1 MGGWFSKEDTQP
13 RSDKYKMRFGSS
25 RYLFWIIKLNDMKQ
39 CFLSIL
45 SVLMGAVSLSA
56 QDINGVEL
64 YDELTH
70 AEVLEMFGEPTEY
83 EEYDGQDE
91 GVSRWYYYGENYLHF
106 RDDVL
111 EEFAIYESSY
121 NTLEEYFERGLRVG
135 DPFSRLDG
143 FKHGRVEWIDIF
155 PDSCSYRLYVG
166 MSDNYLTL
174 EVSDGII
181 VSISSFILC

>member
-1 MGGWFSKEDTQP
+1 MKNFFSAVILAIST
-13 RSDKYKMRFGSS
+13 S
-25 RYLFWIIKLNDMKQ
+25 
-39 CFLSIL
+39 LSI
-45 SVLMGAVSLSA
+45 SA

-64 YDELTH
+64 YDEMTH
-70 AEVLEMFGEPTEY
+70 AQVLEMFGEPTKY
-83 EEYDGQDE
+83 EEYDDQYE
-91 GVSRWYYYGENYLHF
+91 GFSRWYYYGENYLHF
-106 RDDVL
+106 RDAVL

-121 NTLEEYFERGLRVG
+121 TTLEEYFEGGLRVG

>member
-1 MGGWFSKEDTQP
+1 MRGWFSKEDCQSQ
-13 RSDKYKMRFGSS
+13 SDKYKIRFGSS
-25 RYLFWIIKLNDMKQ
+25 RYLFWIIKLTDMKQ
-39 CFLSIL
+39 FFLVIL
-45 SVLMGAVSLSA
+45 AVLMGVVPLSA

-70 AEVLEMFGEPTEY
+70 GEVLEMFGEPTKY
-83 EEYDGQDE
+83 EEFDDQYE
-91 GVSRWYYYGENYLHF
+91 GFSRWYYYGENYLHF

-121 NTLEEYFERGLRVG
+121 TTLEEYFEGGLRVG

-143 FKHGRVEWIDIF
+143 FKHGRVEQIVRGM
-155 PDSCSYRLYVG
+155 SYRLYVG
-166 MSDNYLTL
+166 MNDNYLTL
-174 EVSDGII
+174 IVRDGII

>member
-1 MGGWFSKEDTQP
+1 
-13 RSDKYKMRFGSS
+13 
-25 RYLFWIIKLNDMKQ
+25 MKQ
-39 CFLSIL
+39 FFLVVFF
-45 SVLMGAVSLSA
+45 VLMCTVSLAA

-111 EEFAIYESSY
+111 EEFAIFDSSY
-121 NTLEEYFERGLRVG
+121 TTLEEYFERGLRVG

>member
-1 MGGWFSKEDTQP
+1 MKNFFSAVILAIST
-13 RSDKYKMRFGSS
+13 S
-25 RYLFWIIKLNDMKQ
+25 
-39 CFLSIL
+39 LSI
-45 SVLMGAVSLSA
+45 SA

-70 AEVLEMFGEPTEY
+70 AEVLEMFGKPTKY
-83 EEYDGQDE
+83 EEYDDQYE
-91 GVSRWYYYGENYLHF
+91 GFSRWYYYGENYLHF

-121 NTLEEYFERGLRVG
+121 TTLEEYFEGGLRVG

-143 FKHGRVEWIDIF
+143 FKHGRVERIDRGG
-155 PDSCSYRLYVG
+155 SYRLYVG

>member
-1 MGGWFSKEDTQP
+1 MKNFFSAVILVIST
-13 RSDKYKMRFGSS
+13 S
-25 RYLFWIIKLNDMKQ
+25 
-39 CFLSIL
+39 LSI
-45 SVLMGAVSLSA
+45 SA

-64 YDELTH
+64 YDEMTH
-70 AEVLEMFGEPTEY
+70 AQVLEMFGEPTKY
-83 EEYDGQDE
+83 EEYDDQYE
-91 GVSRWYYYGENYLHF
+91 GFSRWYYYGENYLHF

-121 NTLEEYFERGLRVG
+121 TTLEEYFERGLRVG

-143 FKHGRVEWIDIF
+143 FKHGRVEQIVRGM
-155 PDSCSYRLYVG
+155 SYRLYVG

>member
-1 MGGWFSKEDTQP
+1 MGGWFSKEDSQP

-70 AEVLEMFGEPTEY
+70 AEVLEMFGEPTKY
-83 EEYDGQDE
+83 EEYDDQYE
-91 GVSRWYYYGENYLHF
+91 GFSRWYYYGENYLHF

-121 NTLEEYFERGLRVG
+121 TTLEEYFEGGLRVG
-135 DPFSRLDG
+135 DPFSRLDE
-143 FKHGRVEWIDIF
+143 FKLGRVEQIVRGM
-155 PDSCSYRLYVG
+155 SYRLYIG
-166 MSDNYLTL
+166 MNDNYLTL
-174 EVSDGII
+174 IVRDGII

>member
-1 MGGWFSKEDTQP
+1 
-13 RSDKYKMRFGSS
+13 
-25 RYLFWIIKLNDMKQ
+25 MKQ
-39 CFLSIL
+39 FFLVVF
-45 SVLMGAVSLSA
+45 SVLMCTVSLFA

-106 RDDVL
+106 RDAVL
-111 EEFAIYESSY
+111 VEFAIFDSSY
-121 NTLEEYFERGLRVG
+121 TTLEEYFERGLRVG

>member
-1 MGGWFSKEDTQP
+1 MKSFFSAV
-13 RSDKYKMRFGSS
+13 
-25 RYLFWIIKLNDMKQ
+25 
-39 CFLSIL
+39 IL
-45 SVLMGAVSLSA
+45 AILTTLPISA

-106 RDDVL
+106 RDAVL
-111 EEFAIYESSY
+111 EEFAIFDSSY
-121 NTLEEYFERGLRVG
+121 TTLEEYFERGLRVG

>member
-1 MGGWFSKEDTQP
+1 MKNFFSAVILAIST
-13 RSDKYKMRFGSS
+13 S
-25 RYLFWIIKLNDMKQ
+25 
-39 CFLSIL
+39 LSI
-45 SVLMGAVSLSA
+45 SA

-70 AEVLEMFGEPTEY
+70 AEVLEMFGEPTKY
-83 EEYDGQDE
+83 EEYDDQYE
-91 GVSRWYYYGENYLHF
+91 GFSRWYYYGENYLHF
-106 RDDVL
+106 RDAVL

-121 NTLEEYFERGLRVG
+121 TTLEEYFEGGLRVG

-143 FKHGRVEWIDIF
+143 FKHGRVERIDRGN
-155 PDSCSYRLYVG
+155 SYRLYVG
-166 MSDNYLTL
+166 MNDNYLTL